1 MAGFEGADSGGN
13 VVVARS
19 FFRDNRVGVLLVSA
33 GKEGRFHQQD
43 TTVVG
48 NVIANNANSPPPAAA
63 TTSASAC
70 SCAAGAATGWRATA
84 SPAIPGPV
92 SC

>member
-33 GKEGRFHQQD
+33 GKE
-43 TTVVG
+43 
-48 NVIANNANSPPPAAA
+48 AAPATSRTRPWSA
-63 TTSASAC
+63 T
-70 SCAAGAATGWRATA
+70 
-84 SPAIPGPV
+84 
-92 SC
+92 